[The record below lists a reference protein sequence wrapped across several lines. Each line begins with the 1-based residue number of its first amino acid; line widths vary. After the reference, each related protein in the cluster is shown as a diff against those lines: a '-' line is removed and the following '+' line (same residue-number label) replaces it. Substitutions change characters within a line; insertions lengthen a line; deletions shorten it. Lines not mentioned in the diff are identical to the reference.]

1 MVAASPGCP
10 PAAGVGQVQLQH
22 RISTQLAG
30 VFKAIDGVAGFLLS
44 EVDIGGQIE
53 IPGILRVGV
62 EQRLQRF
69 ACLVKVIAFHRQ
81 QSATILGGMLLADIA
96 FIPGVQQIGA
106 QLVVA
111 VGVHPEG
118 TRLRQIEVR
127 RGLYHHRAHLVGAV
141 TGIGQSAFRQG
152 VGEQHFRRRVE

>member
-1 MVAASPGCP
+1 MARSRYRAFCGSALSSGCS
-10 PAAGVGQVQLQH
+10 V
-22 RISTQLAG
+22 
-30 VFKAIDGVAGFLLS
+30 
-44 EVDIGGQIE
+44 
-53 IPGILRVGV
+53 LR
-62 EQRLQRF
+62 
-69 ACLVKVIAFHRQ
+69 AVKVVAFHRQ

-152 VGEQHFRRRVE
+152 WVSSISGGRVE

>member
-1 MVAASPGCP
+1 MASLVFFCPRSISVARSRYRAFCGSALSSGC
-10 PAAGVGQVQLQH
+10 GVCV
-22 RISTQLAG
+22 
-30 VFKAIDGVAGFLLS
+30 
-44 EVDIGGQIE
+44 
-53 IPGILRVGV
+53 
-62 EQRLQRF
+62 
-69 ACLVKVIAFHRQ
+69 LVKVVAFHRQ

-96 FIPGVQQIGA
+96 FIPCVQQIGA

-152 VGEQHFRRRVE
+152 WVSNISGGRVE

>member
-1 MVAASPGCP
+1 MARSRYRAFCGSALSSGC
-10 PAAGVGQVQLQH
+10 AFCV
-22 RISTQLAG
+22 
-30 VFKAIDGVAGFLLS
+30 
-44 EVDIGGQIE
+44 
-53 IPGILRVGV
+53 
-62 EQRLQRF
+62 
-69 ACLVKVIAFHRQ
+69 LVKVVAFHRQ

-96 FIPGVQQIGA
+96 YPGVQQIGA

-141 TGIGQSAFRQG
+141 TGIGQSAFR
-152 VGEQHFRRRVE
+152 